1 MKYLAK
7 YCTLLAAV
15 LFMAVMPACSDDDEP
30 APTPQPTTP
39 TSLTLSNE
47 VVEMVATG
55 GRGYV
60 IYTLENAATEEEA
73 TVEVSSNADWVND
86 IDTTVEGRIAF
97 NVDPNTAKEE
107 RLAEVTVTYGTG
119 EEAPTAKFTVKQEAA
134 SEYFAFGEVKATE
147 STLDIT
153 ITPTNNDMSY
163 LVMIMPK
170 TQADLYTADEE
181 IYNDD
186 MVYMKNRAEKLGTS
200 FETLLSR
207 YMLTGESAV
216 GWESLSPDTPY
227 CIYVYGVNAKGVRLT
242 PIAKTIVSTT
252 EIKEVDVDFDISY
265 SINGSV
271 VDMTVVPSN
280 NDVYYYFNILDAG
293 TTDEQILSIVQNN
306 LDQIYGL
313 YMQYG
318 YSLEQ
323 AVEAA
328 VFKGP
333 QTSTFARALKPD
345 TDYLGFA
352 MTVSQSGKASAKIT
366 RKDLHTGK
374 VEQSNLRL
382 DINISDI
389 RPRSA
394 QLVCVPSNQEEQ
406 YVIHYALYSDYG
418 NLSDQQV
425 LDALSQFVRQG
436 SIQAGN
442 GTLNQ
447 TLGGLTPETKYVVL
461 ACGMNGSSPTTKL
474 YRKEFET
481 NEDGF
486 ADITL
491 DVKHDKYFSAADAAQ
506 RWPNEIFS
514 AYTQYAVFPV
524 TVKTSGDRVHY
535 KIYSDDLTDPR
546 QYDDNTL
553 ISVLST
559 EGYTDE
565 EMFFFVPFGA
575 KSTLLAVAED
585 SHGYF
590 GEVYRELI
598 TLERDGVSPIE
609 EFDYTP
615 SYVRGKKKSRALLPG
630 KVKAAGANA
639 RCRIL
644 PRANVR
650 TIVSTPLQRID
661 EMQPGKIVKNI
672 TSRRLPVGK

>member
-7 YCTLLAAV
+7 YCTLLMAM
-15 LFMAVMPACSDDDEP
+15 LFMAVVPACSDDDEP
-30 APTPQPTTP
+30 APNPPTTP
-39 TSLTLSNE
+39 TSLTLSSE
-47 VVEMVATG
+47 VVEMVSTG

-60 IYTLENAATEEEA
+60 IYTLENAAVEEA
-73 TVEVSSNADWVND
+73 TVEVSSNADWVNGF
-86 IDTTVEGRIAF
+86 DTTVEGRIAF
-97 NVDPNTAKEE
+97 NVDPNTTKEE

-119 EEAPTAKFTVKQEAA
+119 EEAPTAKFTVKQAAA
-134 SEYFAFGEVKATE
+134 SEFFAFGDAVATE
-147 STLDIT
+147 STLDIK
-153 ITPTNNDMSY
+153 ITPTSKDMSY

-170 TQADLYTADEE
+170 TQADTYTTDDEIFE
-181 IYNDD
+181 DD
-186 MVYMKNRAEKLGTS
+186 MLYIQNLADKLGTS

-207 YMLTGESAV
+207 YMLTGENTV
-216 GWESLSPDTPY
+216 GWESLVPDTPY
-227 CIYVYGVNAKGVRLT
+227 CIYVYGVNAKGTRIT
-242 PIAKTIVSTT
+242 PIAKTIASTS
-252 EIKEVDVDFDISY
+252 EIKEVEVDFDISY
-265 SINGSV
+265 NINGSV
-271 VDMTVVPSN
+271 VEMSVVPSN
-280 NDVYYYFNILDAG
+280 DDVYYYFNILDAG
-293 TTDEQILSIVQNN
+293 TPDEQIVSIVQNN
-306 LDQIYGL
+306 LDQIYNL

-323 AVEAA
+323 AVQAT

-333 QTSTFARALKPD
+333 QTSVFSRALKPD

-352 MTVSQSGKASAKIT
+352 MTVSQSGKVSAKIT

-374 VEQSNLRL
+374 VEQSDLKL
-382 DINISDI
+382 DIKVSDI

-418 NLSDQQV
+418 HLSDQQV

-436 SIQAGN
+436 AIQSGN

-447 TLGGLTPETKYVVL
+447 SIGGLTPETKYVVL
-461 ACGMNGSSPTTKL
+461 ACGMNGSAPTTQL

-481 NEDGF
+481 TEDGF
-486 ADITL
+486 ADVTL

-514 AYTQYAVFPV
+514 AYTQYAILPV
-524 TVKTSGDRVHY
+524 TVKTSGDKVHY
-535 KIYSDDLTDPR
+535 KLYSEDLTNPLE
-546 QYDDNTL
+546 YDDNTL

-565 EMFFFVPFGA
+565 SMFFFVPFGN

-585 SHGYF
+585 ANGYF

-598 TLERDGVSPIE
+598 TLDREGISPID

-615 SYVRGKKKSRALLPG
+615 SYVRGKKARALLPG
-630 KVKAAGANA
+630 KVKATSANA
-639 RCRIL
+639 RCKIL
-644 PRANVR
+644 PKAAAKAV
-650 TIVSTPLQRID
+650 ISSPLQRID
-661 EMQPGKIVKNI
+661 EMQPWKIVKDI
-672 TSRRLPVGK
+672 MSRRLPVKK